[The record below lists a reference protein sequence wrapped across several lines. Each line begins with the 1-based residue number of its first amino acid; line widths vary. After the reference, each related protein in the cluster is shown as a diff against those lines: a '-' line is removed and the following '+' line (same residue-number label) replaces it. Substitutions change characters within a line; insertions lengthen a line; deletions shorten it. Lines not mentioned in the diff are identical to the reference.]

1 MNKIQPRTILLV
13 LFMFL
18 GALYRLVLA
27 DNAQLP
33 FANFT
38 PIGAM
43 ALFGGCY
50 FYDQNKAFSFPLL
63 SLWMGDIFLNRYWYF
78 GEWVFFYDGFA
89 WVYGS
94 FLGMV
99 LIGRFIK
106 KVTIINV
113 ILSAVAA
120 ALLHWLVSDFGVWL
134 GGGTDVTTGQPYT
147 RDIEGLLK
155 CYYLAIP
162 YMQNMLVGNLVYS
175 ALFFGVF
182 ELLKKRYPVLK
193 LQAAA

>member
-1 MNKIQPRTILLV
+1 MNKIQPRTIV
-13 LFMFL
+13 LGLFIIL
-18 GALYRLVLA
+18 AALYRLLLA

-33 FANFT
+33 FSNFT

-50 FYDQNKAFSFPLL
+50 FYNKGKAFAFPLL
-63 SLWMGDIFLNRYWYF
+63 SLWIGDIFLNRYWYF
-78 GEWVFFYDGFA
+78 DEWVIFYDGFA
-89 WVYGS
+89 WVYAS

-106 KVTIINV
+106 KVSV
-113 ILSAVAA
+113 ISVVLSAVSA
-120 ALLHWLVSDFGVWL
+120 ALLHWLVSDLGVL
-134 GGGTDVTTGQPYT
+134 LSGGTDVTTGLPYT
-147 RDIEGLLK
+147 RDLEGLLK

-162 YMQNMLVGNLVYS
+162 YMQNMLVGNLVYC

-182 ELLKKRYPVLK
+182 ELLQKRYPALK
-193 LQAAA
+193 LQVVS

>member
-1 MNKIQPRTILLV
+1 MNRIQPRTIILV
-13 LFMFL
+13 VFMIL
-18 GALYRLVLA
+18 AALYRLLLA
-27 DNAQLP
+27 NNAQLP

-50 FYDQNKAFSFPLL
+50 FYDRGKAFAFPLL
-63 SLWMGDIFLNRYWYF
+63 TLWIGDIFLNRYWYF
-78 GEWVFFYDGFA
+78 DEWVLFYDGFG

-106 KVTIINV
+106 KVSVKNV
-113 ILSAVAA
+113 VLSAVSA

-134 GGGTDVTTGQPYT
+134 GGGTDVTTGLPYT
-147 RDIEGLLK
+147 RDVEGLLK

-162 YMQNMLVGNLVYS
+162 YLQNMLMGNLVFC

-182 ELLKKRYPVLK
+182 EFLQKRYPVLK
-193 LQAAA
+193 LQVIS

>member
-1 MNKIQPRTILLV
+1 MIVLV
-13 LFMFL
+13 LFMLL
-18 GALYRLVLA
+18 GALYRLLLA

-50 FYDQNKAFSFPLL
+50 FQNRSKAFAFPLL
-63 SLWMGDIFLNRYWYF
+63 SLWIADIFLNRYYYF
-78 GEWVFFYDGFA
+78 GEWVFFYGGFA

-99 LIGRFIK
+99 LIGRLIK
-106 KVTIINV
+106 KVSVTHV
-113 ILSAVAA
+113 LLSAVSA

-134 GGGTDVTTGQPYT
+134 GAGTDVTTGLPYT
-147 RDIEGLLK
+147 RDLEGLLK

-162 YMQNMLVGNLVYS
+162 YMQNMLAGNLVYS
-175 ALFFGVF
+175 ALFFGGF
-182 ELLKKRYPVLK
+182 EFLQKRYPVLK
-193 LQAAA
+193 TQLAS

>member
-1 MNKIQPRTILLV
+1 ML
-13 LFMFL
+13 L
-18 GALYRLVLA
+18 GALYRLLLA
-27 DNAQLP
+27 GNAQVP

-50 FYDQNKAFSFPLL
+50 FQNRSKAFAFPLF
-63 SLWMGDIFLNRYWYF
+63 SLWIGDIFLNRYWYF
-78 GEWVFFYDGFA
+78 GELVIFYDDFG

-99 LIGRFIK
+99 LIGRLIK
-106 KVTIINV
+106 KVSVKQVV
-113 ILSAVAA
+113 ISAVSA

-134 GGGTDVTTGQPYT
+134 SGGTDVTTGLPYT
-147 RDIEGLLK
+147 RDLQGLLK

-162 YMQNMLVGNLVYS
+162 YMQNMLIGNLVYC
-175 ALFFGVF
+175 ALFFGSF
-182 ELLKKRYPVLK
+182 ELLQKRYPLLK
-193 LQAAA
+193 LQVA